1 GPRKADQ
8 LAREIERQAQIAVAR
23 VEPGF
28 AHPRVGDALVGP
40 APDNAG
46 ERGDDILRQSKR
58 LPDLADR
65 AAGAIADD
73 GRGDAGAVAAVFVVD
88 VLDDLLAPL
97 MLEIDID
104 VGRLAARGADKA
116 LEKDV
121 DLGRIDRGDA
131 EAIADDRI
139 GRRAAAL
146 AQDVLAA
153 RELDDV
159 VHGEEIAR
167 EIELLDQLELVLDP
181 LADVLGNTAGEFLG
195 GALPSQFGQPLL
207 GGEAGRHRLLG
218 IFVAQFVEA
227 EPAARDDFERAGQR
241 VLIAAEQSRHFRR
254 RLQMTLGMR
263 GEAETGLR
271 ARAMLAEAGPDL
283 PQGPPLG
290 LVA

>member
-97 MLEIDID
+97 A
-104 VGRLAARGADKA
+104 G
-116 LEKDV
+116 
-121 DLGRIDRGDA
+121 
-131 EAIADDRI
+131 
-139 GRRAAAL
+139 
-146 AQDVLAA
+146 
-153 RELDDV
+153 
-159 VHGEEIAR
+159 
-167 EIELLDQLELVLDP
+167 
-181 LADVLGNTAGEFLG
+181 VLGNALLWDRGLLSVSRRAGRLCGRDARGPISGEFLG
-195 GALPSQFGQPLL
+195 SALPSQLGQPLL
-207 GGEAGRHRLLG
+207 GCEAGRYRLLG

-241 VLIAAEQSRHFRR
+241 VLIAAEQPRHFRR
-254 RLQMTLGMR
+254 RLQMTLGMS
-263 GEAETGLR
+263 GEAETGFRDR
-271 ARAMLAEAGPDL
+271 A
-283 PQGPPLG
+283 
-290 LVA
+290 